1 MAKVAAVD
9 IGATSGRVMVADLV
23 DGIPVLREGAR
34 FDNGPALLDGR
45 WCWDAQAL
53 FQAMTDGLAAAVDAG
68 ATSWGID
75 TWAIDYGVVAP
86 DGTLVGQVLAY
97 RDPGHARGV
106 ERLRRVLPWSAEYQ
120 VSGIQH
126 LPFNTIYQLAAEDP
140 PRLREG
146 CTFLLVPDLL
156 AYWATG
162 TRATDVTN
170 ASTTGL
176 IDPRTR
182 DWSGQLLDLLE
193 LPARAFLTPDEPGL
207 DRGIARAAGLGG
219 LPLIGVATHD
229 TASAFAGTP
238 IVDRAECLVL
248 SLGTWALI
256 GFESTDAVPS
266 ERSLQLNVTHELG
279 IDRTVRVLRNVTGMW
294 LFEECRRYWAAQ
306 DGHLPPVPDLLAA
319 MTAAPAFVA
328 GFDVDH
334 ADLALPGQTPE
345 TIARHLA
352 GSWDGARGSMVRA
365 IFESVVCQVARR
377 SAELDGLSGRERPT
391 LHVVG
396 GASRIDVLMQWL
408 ADATGKRVVAGP
420 VEATAMGNACVQW
433 VASGVMSGID
443 EARTAVAGMP
453 DVRTFE
459 PRDSRAGWKAL
470 SERIEEGSR

>member
-1 MAKVAAVD
+1 
-9 IGATSGRVMVADLV
+9 
-23 DGIPVLREGAR
+23 
-34 FDNGPALLDGR
+34 
-45 WCWDAQAL
+45 
-53 FQAMTDGLAAAVDAG
+53 
-68 ATSWGID
+68 
-75 TWAIDYGVVAP
+75 
-86 DGTLVGQVLAY
+86 
-97 RDPGHARGV
+97 
-106 ERLRRVLPWSAEYQ
+106 
-120 VSGIQH
+120 
-126 LPFNTIYQLAAEDP
+126 
-140 PRLREG
+140 
-146 CTFLLVPDLL
+146 
-156 AYWATG
+156 
-162 TRATDVTN
+162 
-170 ASTTGL
+170 
-176 IDPRTR
+176 
-182 DWSGQLLDLLE
+182 
-193 LPARAFLTPDEPGL
+193 
-207 DRGIARAAGLGG
+207 
-219 LPLIGVATHD
+219 
-229 TASAFAGTP
+229 
-238 IVDRAECLVL
+238 
-248 SLGTWALI
+248 
-256 GFESTDAVPS
+256 
-266 ERSLQLNVTHELG
+266 
-279 IDRTVRVLRNVTGMW
+279 MW

-365 IFESVVCQVARR
+365 IFESLVCQVARR

-453 DVRTFE
+453 EVRIFE
-459 PRDSRAGWKAL
+459 PRDSQAGWKAL